1 MDNWLVELY
10 ELRSGWGWGRV
21 TTVLSRGVSKYCC
34 VYKSYSDLLAT
45 TTLGLVRSKIEVLK

>member
-1 MDNWLVELY
+1 
-10 ELRSGWGWGRV
+10 
-21 TTVLSRGVSKYCC
+21 